1 MSNVFMIM
9 DQAIGL
15 AYKEARKVNGIPGIS
30 FYFTRKTVDSNI
42 PIEIAFVDYDGEI
55 HAVSK
60 QLQDSVLE
68 RVPMSGV
75 DKFFYK
81 NDIIF
86 DVAEIEAE
94 LAALENEVKPSNVV
108 SVIEELFGLDISAV
122 DGIEGFEFDKMV
134 YVDRMDTEGSHN
146 YLDGY
151 MLLFHDISTK
161 IMKMAIYAGE
171 LVPFTYQDYLD
182 EINAYGRDRILS
194 EVVVENSTDLT
205 IVRNT
210 SEYRVKVQMNKYR
223 YDINRAVYA
232 DKNFVKKDVDE
243 FEFVLD
249 PGQEYEF
256 VHQRSQR
263 DRVYSM
269 LDNPVSAPDGPI
281 MANNNSEYLAA
292 SEYILEEPF
301 ELSFMEVLSP
311 VGVTDPDKYIAVS
324 SFHQMFKSRGMF
336 EKAIVDK
343 DDDLTGL
350 EISNTHGVVAVSNDA
365 QFKQFVSSGGASVFA
380 SKIKVMVKAKLK
392 RIYSYLGQDELNM
405 LIDFGTASTRYRIL
419 NLQNRIV
426 YNDTISMPQQAFTVT
441 IGLIG
446 NINEVLQLSSHLEYV
461 DRIPKTDL
469 PCKTDREAII
479 SKIIGSELFTS
490 SYLKFNANDVI
501 NHPSKKLFQGPPYR
515 TYNGELDDAYEMY
528 QQALVSEI
536 SGFNLVNTNNILSS
550 TEFASVMPAL
560 NMRPGMSN
568 PCREDF
574 VFSIEESIDEH
585 GLEISLNQMLTK
597 MKKVAYV
604 YRQAEE
610 IISTVVLGMTLDAEW
625 YFCGEDFFPAEAINN
640 AEFSTY
646 VDNDVVTLSREMTDG
661 FRPIYDKKLFL
672 DSNDWGDDYKQY
684 MHDAYMAF
692 VVGSIKTSTVNDN
705 PGMKYIA
712 DHLLDSQRKLSFSY
726 DELFMQSRDIVFSK
740 KVETVK
746 NTMLMPNIFEQ
757 LIADE
762 KTGFQGY
769 VGDDNIHYFGKLR
782 KEYAINYA
790 DLQVDDAYDSA
801 YELGHDVD
809 TMMNVS
815 AMNTGATLYEEYG
828 KLLFG
833 VNTGKFA
840 TVDRLSISKTVNTII
855 EGEVYA
861 FALGIVKNGVTEF
874 VIAYDYKTKKLKIDN
889 RGNLEIMSFPL
900 LLASFDILLHD
911 YYHSLEGY
919 KRVAL
924 GVYDYY
930 ESSLASDVMSKQYLL
945 MNNTLQEEE
954 EFVLLSAVVGVF
966 DAQVEIHR
974 GDTDVKSEILGYN
987 GNSEP
992 YNVNVSLNDKFLT
1005 IDKDGSDTMKYSMQ
1019 TLQNYPDSKIIADGS
1034 YIQLYRVKRFLPT
1047 KYMNSHLTR
1056 VTIQILSVN
1065 SSVSNMGAM
1074 EGDLK
1079 VIDFGEAREFVSP
1092 YGDKY
1097 IFALGGEGLSFWR
1110 KHKSYISAP
1119 EVVYDIDTVMDDIG
1133 IDEVFA
1139 VDGIIFQVTFE

>member
-1 MSNVFMIM
+1 MSNAFKIL
-9 DQAIGL
+9 DQSIGL
-15 AYKEARKVNGIPGIS
+15 TYREAKKINGVPGIS

-42 PIEIAFVDYDGEI
+42 PIEIAFVDYDGQL

-60 QLQDSVLE
+60 QLQNSLLE
-68 RVPMSGV
+68 KVEVSGV

-81 NDIIF
+81 NDIVF
-86 DVAEIEAE
+86 DASEIQSE
-94 LAALENEVKPSNVV
+94 LDSIENEERPNNVT
-108 SVIEELFGLDISAV
+108 SVVDELFGIDISSV
-122 DGIEGFEFDKMV
+122 DGINGFEFDKMV
-134 YVDRMDTEGSHN
+134 YIDRMDGDGSHN

-182 EINAYGRDRILS
+182 EINAYGRNRILS
-194 EVVVENSTDLT
+194 EVIVENSTDLT
-205 IVRNT
+205 VVRNT
-210 SEYRVKVQMNKYR
+210 SKYRVKMRMNKYR
-223 YDINRAVYA
+223 YDINRAVYD
-232 DKNFVKKDVDE
+232 DKNFVKKEVDE

-249 PGQEYEF
+249 PGQEFEF

-269 LDNPVSAPDGPI
+269 LDNPIAAPDGPI
-281 MANNNSEYLAA
+281 MANSNAEYLAA

-301 ELSFMEVLSP
+301 ELSFVEVLSP

-324 SFHQMFKSRGMF
+324 SFHQLFESRGVF
-336 EKAIVDK
+336 ENAIVDK
-343 DDDLTGL
+343 DDDLSGL
-350 EISNTHGVVAVSNDA
+350 TISNSHGSVTISDDTK
-365 QFKQFVSSGGASVFA
+365 FKQFVSSGSVSTFA
-380 SKIKVMVKAKLK
+380 SKIKVMTKAKLK
-392 RIYSYLGQDELNM
+392 RIYSHLGQDELNM
-405 LIDFGTASTRYRIL
+405 LIDFGTASTRYRVL

-446 NINEVLQLSSHLEYV
+446 NINEVLQLSSHVEYV
-461 DRIPKTDL
+461 DRISKEDL
-469 PCKTDREAII
+469 PCKTDREAVI

-490 SYLKFNANDVI
+490 SYLKFNANEVI

-528 QQALVSEI
+528 QEALVSEI

-550 TEFASVMPAL
+550 AEFASIMPAF
-560 NMRPGMSN
+560 NMRPDVSD

-585 GLEISLNQMLTK
+585 GLEISLNQMLAK

-604 YRQAEE
+604 YRQPEE
-610 IISTVVLGMTLDAEW
+610 IIATVVLGITLDAEW

-646 VDNDVVTLSREMTDG
+646 VDNDIVTLSREMTDG

-672 DSNDWGDDYKQY
+672 DSNDWDDDYKQY

-692 VVGSIKTSTVNDN
+692 VVGATKTSTINDN
-705 PGMKYIA
+705 PGMKYIV
-712 DHLLDSQRKLSFSY
+712 DHLFDSQRKLSFSY

-740 KVETVK
+740 RVETVK

-762 KTGFQGY
+762 KTGFSGY
-769 VGDDNIHYFGKLR
+769 VGDDNIHHFGKLR
-782 KEYAINYA
+782 KEYSVNYS
-790 DLQVDDAYDSA
+790 DLQIDDAYDSA
-801 YELGHDVD
+801 YEIGHDVD
-809 TMMNVS
+809 AMMNIS
-815 AMNTGATLYEEYG
+815 AMNTGAALYSEYG

-840 TVDRLSISKTVNTII
+840 VTDSLSVTKLINTII
-855 EGEVYA
+855 DGEIFA
-861 FALGIVKNGVTEF
+861 FGLGIVKNGIVDF
-874 VIAYDYKTKKLKIDN
+874 VIAYDYKTKKLVIDN
-889 RGNLEIMSFPL
+889 RGKFEIMSFPL
-900 LLASFDILLHD
+900 LLASFDIILHD

-930 ESSLASDVMSKQYLL
+930 ESSLGEDVMSKQYLL
-945 MNNTLQEEE
+945 MNNTIKEEE
-954 EFVLLSAVVGVF
+954 EYILLSAVVGVF
-966 DAQVEIHR
+966 DAQVEIQK
-974 GDTDVKSEILGYN
+974 GDTAIKSEILGYN
-987 GNSEP
+987 GANEP
-992 YNVNVSLNDKFLT
+992 YMVNVGLNDKFLT
-1005 IDKDGSDTMKYSMQ
+1005 IDKDGSDTMRYSMQ
-1019 TLQNYPDSKIIADGS
+1019 TLQNYPDSKIISDGS

-1047 KYMNSHLTR
+1047 RYMDSHLTR
-1056 VTIQILSVN
+1056 ATLTILSVN
-1065 SSVSNMGAM
+1065 STVSNLSSM
-1074 EGDLK
+1074 EGDIK
-1079 VIDFGEAREFVSP
+1079 VVDFGESRAFLSP
-1092 YGDKY
+1092 FGDQY
-1097 IFALGGEGLSFWR
+1097 VFALGGEGLSFWR

-1119 EVVYDIDTVMDDIG
+1119 DIVYDIDAIMDDIG

-1139 VDGIIFQVTFE
+1139 IDGIIFQVTFE